1 MVFDAAFQ
9 NYEPQLYKGRGVL
22 LKAREAE
29 VRFYDSFDRGWTGM
43 FADGLEIYEIPGN
56 HTTILCEPN
65 GQEVGRKLG
74 ECLRAAQQNEDYADA
89 KRHLHAN

>member
-1 MVFDAAFQ
+1 MAWKFMKF
-9 NYEPQLYKGRGVL
+9 R
-22 LKAREAE
+22 R
-29 VRFYDSFDRGWTGM
+29 
-43 FADGLEIYEIPGN
+43 N

-89 KRHLHAN
+89 KGHLHAN